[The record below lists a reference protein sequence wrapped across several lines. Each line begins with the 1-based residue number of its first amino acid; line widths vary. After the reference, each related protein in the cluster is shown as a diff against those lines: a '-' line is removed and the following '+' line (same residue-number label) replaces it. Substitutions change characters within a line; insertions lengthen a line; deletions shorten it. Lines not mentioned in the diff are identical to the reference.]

1 MRLCRL
7 IPCSQPFFE
16 MPLISI
22 IIPAFNA
29 EATIRETVES
39 VLAQTLTDFEIIVIN
54 SATAS
59 NRPKTE
65 AILAAF
71 NDPRIKVFD
80 YDEANASLNRN
91 RGIGHASAPLI
102 AFLDADDLW
111 TSTKLEQQYEAL
123 QAHPEAGVAY
133 SATECIDEQS
143 EFLRRGPAASWAGD
157 VYGRLLIYNFIVSGS
172 NVLVRA
178 EAIARVGCFDES
190 LPNAQDYDMWL
201 RLAEQFDFVP
211 VDEIHVRYRVST
223 RSLSFNIP
231 RTERLMLRIFER
243 AFACPKAESLQSL
256 KPYCLANLYKYLTSK
271 SLEAAPEQQNPFLTL
286 SLLFKALRWEP
297 GLIRKPVMAKIALK
311 VMALLLVPRSWTP
324 ALFQKFA
331 RLMDT
336 TTLLGYLTQSDAVP
350 LLGAEA

>member
-1 MRLCRL
+1 MGQCRPFPAL
-7 IPCSQPFFE
+7 NPCLE
-16 MPLISI
+16 MTLISI

-29 EATIRETVES
+29 EATIRETVQS
-39 VLAQTLTDFEIIVIN
+39 VLAQTLTDFELVVIN
-54 SATAS
+54 SATEA
-59 NRPKTE
+59 NRAKTE
-65 AILAAF
+65 AILAEF
-71 NDPRIKVFD
+71 DDPRIKVFG
-80 YDEANASLNRN
+80 YSEANASLNRN
-91 RGIGHASAPLI
+91 RGIGHASAPFL

-111 TSTKLEQQYEAL
+111 APTKLEQQYEAL
-123 QAHPEAGVAY
+123 QSHPEAGVAY
-133 SATECIDEQS
+133 SATECINEQS
-143 EFLRRGPAASWAGD
+143 QFLRRGPAASWAGD

-178 EAIARVGCFDES
+178 EAIAQVGLFDES

-211 VDEIHVRYRVST
+211 VNEIHVRYRVST
-223 RSLSFNIP
+223 QSLSFNIP

-243 AFACPKAESLQSL
+243 AFACPKAQSLQGL

-271 SLEAAPEQQNPFLTL
+271 SLEASPEQQNPFQTL

-297 GLIRKPVMAKIALK
+297 GLIRKPVMVKIFLK
-311 VMALLLVPRSWTP
+311 VMALLLVPRPWTP
-324 ALFQKFA
+324 ALFHKFA

-350 LLGAEA
+350 LLAAEA